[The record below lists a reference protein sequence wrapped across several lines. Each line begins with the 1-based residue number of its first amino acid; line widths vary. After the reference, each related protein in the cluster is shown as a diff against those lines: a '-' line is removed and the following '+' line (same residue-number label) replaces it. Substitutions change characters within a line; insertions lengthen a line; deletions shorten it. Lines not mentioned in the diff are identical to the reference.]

1 MNFTLKSINGK
12 TFLCDNNSGELL
24 EVADS
29 VEIYLTTSG
38 KICICTSAFPE
49 ETEFLLTCAYQALFP
64 LDFAEPTSSEHLC

>member
-29 VEIYLTTSG
+29 VEVYLTTAG
-38 KICICTSAFPE
+38 KICICPSTSLE
-49 ETEFLLTCAYQALFP
+49 KTEFLLACAYQTLFP
-64 LDFAEPTSSEHLC
+64 LDFAEPTSEYLC